1 LRRDE
6 RRKRQAAKV
15 AGRQAEQRFVTMDG
29 VRGVAAICVMLFHI
43 SAGAGADAFPL
54 AKFAVDV
61 FFGLSGFVL
70 AESYDRRLAEG
81 LTPLRFMGLRAAR
94 LYPIYALGMA
104 LGVAYALVG
113 LALGAPPTSP
123 ARFLGALVNGLAFL
137 PAQGQLRFG
146 FNLHP
151 TIVVFPFNVVAWSLC
166 AELTV
171 NAFFAMSR
179 PRGALRAAPVLLA
192 PAVAAAMIF
201 LAGYSARQLDSTLLG
216 GMLRAFYGFFLGV
229 AIREARAA
237 VTPRLP
243 AWIAPLAV
251 AVLCLGAPDSM
262 PLFLALIALAAPLI
276 VLASTVEP
284 EAAWLR
290 AAFSYL
296 GKASFPLYA
305 LHEPAFGLVKTA
317 YNSLAG
323 APYADRPPLYVV
335 ALFAA
340 ALVPACAWL
349 ADRVETPLRATL
361 TRLVLAREGAAAPA
375 STAA

>member
-1 LRRDE
+1 
-6 RRKRQAAKV
+6 
-15 AGRQAEQRFVTMDG
+15 MDG

-43 SAGAGADAFPL
+43 SAGAGPDAFPL

-70 AESYDRRLAEG
+70 AESYGRRLAEG
-81 LTPLRFMGLRAAR
+81 LSPLRFMGLRAAR
-94 LYPIYALGMA
+94 LYPMYALGLG
-104 LGVAYALVG
+104 LGVLYALIG

-123 ARFLGALVNGLAFL
+123 GRFLGALADGLVFL

-151 TIVVFPFNVVAWSLC
+151 AIVAFLFNVVAWSLC
-166 AELTV
+166 AELMV
-171 NAFFAMSR
+171 NALFAMTR
-179 PRGALRAAPVLLA
+179 PRGALRAAPILLA
-192 PAVAAAMIF
+192 PAIAAATIF
-201 LAGYSARQLDSTLLG
+201 WAGHSARQIDSTMLG

-237 VTPRLP
+237 ATPRIL
-243 AWIAPLAV
+243 AWVAPLAV
-251 AVLCLGAPDSM
+251 VVLCLGAPDSM
-262 PLFLALIALAAPLI
+262 PLFLVLIALAAPLI
-276 VLASTVEP
+276 VIASTVEP
-284 EAAWLR
+284 QSARLR

-317 YNSLAG
+317 YNGLAG
-323 APYADRPPLYVV
+323 TPYADRPPLYAI

-361 TRLVLAREGAAAPA
+361 TRLIVADARERAAAT